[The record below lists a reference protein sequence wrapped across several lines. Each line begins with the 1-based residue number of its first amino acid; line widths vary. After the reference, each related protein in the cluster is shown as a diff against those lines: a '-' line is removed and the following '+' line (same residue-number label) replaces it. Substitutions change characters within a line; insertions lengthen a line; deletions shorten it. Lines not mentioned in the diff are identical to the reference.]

1 MKKIL
6 IVKNHLDIGGI
17 QRSLVNL
24 LSEIHDQ
31 YEITLLLFAD
41 DRNCKK
47 NLEKEIPKNIKIV
60 RVKSDYKT
68 LGYSQREAKNLFEKL
83 WRGAHVIATRL
94 FGFQFVTKMMALT
107 QRRLSG
113 YDAVISFMQSSR
125 DQIFYAGCNEF
136 VQYCT
141 NSDKKITFLHGDFIL
156 DNSATEKVKTLYR
169 KFDLVA
175 ACSEGC
181 KNRFLEA
188 MPDMKNK
195 VVVVENCNKFDEIV
209 SLSKENPY
217 KYDESYIN
225 VITVA
230 RLGREK
236 GIDRAINAIS
246 YCIKKNIKVK
256 YHIVGEGIAKNEL
269 INLTNSL
276 GIQDNVIFHGMKR
289 NPYRYIVGAD
299 LFLLPSY
306 HEAAPM
312 VFSEAI
318 CLGVPILA
326 TKTLST
332 DQMILEK
339 KAGWVCENSED
350 GIKNMLFSILSNK
363 KEMDRI
369 KECVKKIHMDNHVP
383 VEQFAELIEGR
394 QING

>member
-24 LSEIHDQ
+24 LDEIHAQ

-41 DRNCKK
+41 GRNYKK
-47 NLEKEIPKNIKIV
+47 NLEKEIPSDVKIV

-68 LGYSQREAKNLFEKL
+68 LGYSQREAKNLLEKL

-94 FGFQFVTKMMALT
+94 FGFQFVTRIMALT
-107 QRRLSG
+107 QKKISG
-113 YDAVISFMQSSR
+113 YDVVISFMQSSR
-125 DQIFYAGCNEF
+125 DQIFYSGCNEF

-141 NSDKKITFLHGDFIL
+141 KSSKKITFLHGDFIL
-156 DNSATEKVKTLYR
+156 DNSATEKVKALYR

-195 VVVVENCNKFDEIV
+195 VLVVENCNKFDDIL
-209 SLSKENPY
+209 SLAKENPY
-217 KYDESYIN
+217 KYDNNYIN
-225 VITVA
+225 IITVA
-230 RLGREK
+230 RLGKEK
-236 GIDRAINAIS
+236 GIDRAIKAVL
-246 YCIKKNIKVK
+246 YCIRNDIKVK
-256 YHIVGEGIAKNEL
+256 YHIVGEGMVKNEL
-269 INLTNSL
+269 VNLVNSF
-276 GIQDNVIFHGMKR
+276 GIQDNVIFHGMKK
-289 NPYRYIVGAD
+289 NPYSYIAGAD
-299 LFLLPSY
+299 LFLLTSY

-312 VFSEAI
+312 VFSEAT

-332 DQMILEK
+332 DQMIIEK
-339 KAGWVCENSED
+339 KAGWVCENSDD
-350 GIKNMLFSILSNK
+350 GIKNALFSILST
-363 KEMDRI
+363 KEAIIRI
-369 KECVKKIHMDNHVP
+369 KKSLNKLHMDNHIP
-383 VEQFAELIEGR
+383 IRQFIELIEGR
-394 QING
+394 NIND